1 MDRPQSLERGAA
13 FMVGSALLFAGMG
26 AAVKLASASLPNTMV
41 VFFRNALGLVAL
53 VPWLVRLR
61 RQGLG
66 TTHLREHAIRGLAG
80 LAAMYCF
87 FLAIAQMKLADAV
100 LLNYSLPLFLPLV
113 EKVWLGEEMPRR
125 FWGPLG
131 LGFAG
136 VLFVLKPGLGV
147 FQPVALVGLAA
158 AVFGAVAQVGV
169 RRLTRTEP
177 VTRIVFY
184 FGLVGTAVSAVPL
197 AWTWRSPEP
206 ALWLVLAAMGLLAT
220 VGQLFLTRAY
230 AHAPAAQVGPF
241 VYSAVVFAALFD
253 GFLWGRWPDRLTLA
267 GAVLVS
273 TAGALALRR
282 KPTMPP
288 IETP

>member
-26 AAVKLASASLPNTMV
+26 AAVKLASAALPNTMV
-41 VFFRNALGLVAL
+41 VFFRNALGLAAL
-53 VPWLVRLR
+53 IPWIVRLGR
-61 RQGLG
+61 HGLG
-66 TTHLREHAIRGLAG
+66 TAHLGEHFVRGLAG

-87 FLAIAQMKLADAV
+87 FQAIAQMKLADAV

-125 FWGPLG
+125 FWGPLA

-136 VLFVLKPGLGV
+136 VLLVLKPGLAV

-158 AVFGAVAQVGV
+158 ALFGAVAQVGV

-177 VTRIVFY
+177 VTRIVLY
-184 FGLVGTAVSAVPL
+184 FGLVGTVVSGVPL
-197 AWTWRSPEP
+197 AWTWKTPEP
-206 ALWLVLAAMGLLAT
+206 ALWVVLVSMGALAT
-220 VGQLFLTRAY
+220 VGQLLLTRAY

-253 GFLWGRWPDRLTLA
+253 GLLWGRWPDRLTLA

-282 KPTMPP
+282 KPARPA